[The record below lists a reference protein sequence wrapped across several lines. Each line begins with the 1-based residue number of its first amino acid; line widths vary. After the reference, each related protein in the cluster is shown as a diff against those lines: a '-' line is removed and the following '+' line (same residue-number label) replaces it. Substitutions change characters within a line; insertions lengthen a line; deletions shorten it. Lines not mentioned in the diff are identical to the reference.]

1 MEQCGMNENRLE
13 GYRETLD
20 WLHGLL
26 RFGQKPG
33 LERMRWML
41 EELDHPERR
50 LAFVHV
56 AGTNGKGSTCA
67 YLTQMLLEAG
77 YSVGTFTSPYL
88 LDFRERI
95 RFNGVMIPEDDL
107 VAVANEVKPLV
118 ERCAAETA
126 YGSPTEFEVIT
137 LIAILYFAK
146 IARPAVV
153 VWEAG
158 LGGRLDSTNVVY
170 PLVSV
175 ITNIG
180 MDHTDVLGDTL
191 EEIAREKAG
200 IIKPGVPVVTGE
212 RRPEVLAVF
221 REHAEKTRSTL
232 YTIGHHFDVEQQ
244 EERMGEQ
251 LIRYRSLHRRH
262 EADYRLA
269 MNGPHQAEN
278 AAVALMTIDVLRNF
292 FSFLLEDEEIARGLQ
307 QTRWPG
313 RLEVV
318 SSRPMV
324 VLDGAHNREGIE
336 ALVSS
341 LERLVTA
348 DTRLHLLF
356 AGLADKPL
364 ARMAEA
370 LKPLQGR
377 VKTIHLATFDFP
389 RAAGSRQ
396 LYDAFCSG
404 GWQAESLESVSDW
417 QAFLSSW
424 VKDSRRTNGDDWLV
438 VCGSL
443 YFIAQVRA
451 FFPTT
456 VEEAGE

>member
-341 LERLVTA
+341 LKRLVTA

-424 VKDSRRTNGDDWLV
+424 VKDSRRANGDDWLV